1 MAASALAGLFT
12 IAQPGPAGAQQAAPP
27 PAVLV
32 QTVEARPLGQQ
43 SELIG
48 RASAVDKVDLRARV
62 KGYLGPRKFTDG
74 DPVKEG
80 QVLFTI
86 EPDTYQ
92 AAVDQKKAARD
103 SAKATLANADG
114 QLRRAAELLRTN
126 TGTQVTYDQ
135 RLSEQ
140 LQAKAAVEQAE
151 ADLRDAEIQLSYTEI
166 RSPITGRI
174 GRASVSPGNLVGT
187 DSSVLATVVSEHPM
201 RVLFPVTQRELM
213 EARRDGQTDG
223 SGVAVQVKLADGSL
237 YKEKGKLDFIDVT
250 VDAKTDGQIVRA
262 VFENADRTLT
272 DGQTL
277 RVVIEE
283 KDPKMVLAVQ
293 QSAIALDQTGPYVF
307 VVNDKNAVEQRPIK
321 VGVSRDGLTGV
332 ESGLKAGDK
341 VIVQGQQKVRPGMT
355 VNPSPAAAALA
366 PASTAP
372 ASTAPA
378 STAKP
383 K

>member
-1 MAASALAGLFT
+1 MKYLRTTTTASALAGSLML
-12 IAQPGPAGAQQAAPP
+12 ALAGSGGAQQTAPP

-32 QTVEARPLGQQ
+32 QTVEAKPLGQQ
-43 SELIG
+43 AELIG
-48 RASAVDKVDLRARV
+48 RAAAVDKVELRARI

-74 DPVKEG
+74 DEVKEG

-114 QLRRAAELLRTN
+114 QLRRATELLRTN

-135 RLSEQ
+135 RLAEQ

-151 ADLRDAEIQLSYTEI
+151 AELRDAEIQLSYTEI
-166 RSPITGRI
+166 RSPITGRV

-187 DSSVLATVVSEHPM
+187 DANVLATVVSEHPM

-223 SGVAVQVKLADGSL
+223 SGIEVRVKLADGSL

-277 RVVIEE
+277 RVVLAD
-283 KDPKMVLAVQ
+283 KNPAMVLAVQ
-293 QSAIALDQTGPYVF
+293 QAAVALDQTGSYVF
-307 VVNDKNAVEQRPIK
+307 VVNDKNVVEQRPIK
-321 VGVSRDGLTGV
+321 PGVARDGLLGV

-355 VNPSPAAAALA
+355 VNPSPA
-366 PASTAP
+366 PASL
-372 ASTAPA
+372 
-378 STAKP
+378 AKP
-383 K
+383 Q